1 MSLAQRFERRLEG
14 LVGGAF
20 ARVFKGQVEPVEI
33 GTALQ
38 REAADK
44 RNVMGNGQ
52 VLSPNR
58 YRVTLSASDYERL
71 VPWES
76 QLTNSLAE
84 LVQDYLDENHWETI
98 GDVEVYLARDEQ
110 LHTGNGA
117 GRPSEPSTRSVVHQ
131 VDTMARHRKRCLG
144 GIAGESMSGQGW
156 S

>member
-14 LVGGAF
+14 MVGSAF

-52 VLSPNR
+52 VMSPNR
-58 YRVTLSASDYERL
+58 YRVTLSESDYERL

-76 QLTNSLAE
+76 QLTGSLAE
-84 LVQDYLDENHWETI
+84 LVQEYLDENRWETI
-98 GDVEVYLARDEQ
+98 GDVEVYLARDDQ
-110 LHTGNGA
+110 LHTGVFGVASRMESGA
-117 GRPSEPSTRSVVHQ
+117 PPRRRPYDSLSLPIVPASSP
-131 VDTMARHRKRCLG
+131 
-144 GIAGESMSGQGW
+144 AGLS
-156 S
+156 